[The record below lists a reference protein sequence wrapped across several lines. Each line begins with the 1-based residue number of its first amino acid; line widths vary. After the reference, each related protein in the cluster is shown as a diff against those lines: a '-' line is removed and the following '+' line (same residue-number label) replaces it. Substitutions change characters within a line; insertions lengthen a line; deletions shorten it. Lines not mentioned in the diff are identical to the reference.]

1 MVDDWTNRKIKNW
14 VIDLVQGKTQ
24 SFDLIYH
31 HYAHRI
37 FGMSRSKFCLSV
49 EDSEEVV
56 QDVFVKL
63 WKNRSG
69 IDPERSIEAYL
80 ITICK
85 NAVLNRIRKRS
96 TQLHYVQNLT
106 DSENHGINDIENQF
120 NYQEMIGKLEH
131 ILSKLSNQRRKVFSM
146 IKIEGY
152 NASEVSEKLNLSKRT
167 IEHHL
172 YHASKLIKEQLDI
185 SIQVI
190 LCMIIFF

>member
-1 MVDDWTNRKIKNW
+1 MKAEPTNTKIENWTLGLLRG
-14 VIDLVQGKTQ
+14 DTQ

-37 FGMSRSKFCLSV
+37 FGMSRSKFRMSV
-49 EDSEEVV
+49 EDSEEIV

-63 WKNRSG
+63 WKNRAG
-69 IDPERSIEAYL
+69 IDPDRSIEPYL

-85 NAVLNRIRKRS
+85 NTVLNLIRKRS
-96 TQLHYVQNLT
+96 TQLHYVQNLV
-106 DSENHGINDIENQF
+106 ENENRGINDIENKF
-120 NYQEMIGKLEH
+120 NYQEMIGKLEQV
-131 ILSKLSNQRRKVFSM
+131 LSKLSNQRRKVFTM

-172 YHASKLIKEQLDI
+172 YHAGKFIKEQLDMN
-185 SIQVI
+185 IQVI
-190 LCMIIFF
+190 

>member
-14 VIDLVQGKTQ
+14 VIDLVQGNTQ

-37 FGMSRSKFCLSV
+37 FGMSRSKFYLSV

-172 YHASKLIKEQLDI
+172 YHASKLIKEQLDKA
-185 SIQVI
+185 
-190 LCMIIFF
+190 FK

>member
-1 MVDDWTNRKIKNW
+1 MKVDKTNSKIVNW
-14 VIDLVQGKTQ
+14 IKGLVQGDAQ

-37 FGMSRSKFCLSV
+37 FGISRSKFHLSV
-49 EDSEEVV
+49 EDSEEIV

-63 WKNRSG
+63 WKNRAG
-69 IDPERSIEAYL
+69 IDPDRSIEDYL

-85 NAVLNRIRKRS
+85 NTVLNLIRKRS
-96 TQLHYVQNLT
+96 TQLHYVQNLA
-106 DSENHGINDIENQF
+106 ENESHDLNDIENKF

-131 ILSKLSNQRRKVFSM
+131 ILSKLSNQRRKVFTM

-172 YHASKLIKEQLDI
+172 YHAGKFIKEHLDI
-185 SIQVI
+185 SIQVFLSMI
-190 LCMIIFF
+190 LFF